1 MSNDAENKPLAKLP
15 APQEPD
21 PEEPETSTGPSL
33 KLMYGLLVAAL
44 LFAIFFALAIVRPFY
59 LRR

>member
-1 MSNDAENKPLAKLP
+1 MSNDPQDKSLAK
-15 APQEPD
+15 APGPD
-21 PEEPETSTGPSL
+21 QPETSTGPSL

>member
-1 MSNDAENKPLAKLP
+1 MSNSPRQDSPEDQHP
-15 APQEPD
+15 EP
-21 PEEPETSTGPSL
+21 SSGPSL

>member
-1 MSNDAENKPLAKLP
+1 MSN
-15 APQEPD
+15 
-21 PEEPETSTGPSL
+21 EPEKNSLAPLPEADQPETTSGPSL